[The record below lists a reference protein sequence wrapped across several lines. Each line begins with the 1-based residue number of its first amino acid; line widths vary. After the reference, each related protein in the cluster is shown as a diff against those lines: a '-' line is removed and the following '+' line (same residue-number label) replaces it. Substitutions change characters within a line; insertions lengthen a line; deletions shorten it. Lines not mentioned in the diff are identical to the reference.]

1 MRARHILLALLLT
14 LCGCAGQSVTLS
26 RLEPAANG
34 EAARMRTL
42 AVGALRNDDGAV
54 AGAALESALS
64 GVRLG
69 SRPYFRLLAADAE
82 LEEQIPG
89 LRRRG
94 VLAGVDGVV
103 LGTVTYSD
111 WRDRR
116 SVRQRYVCV
125 DYRDNGNCRKMASRD
140 VRCVDREGVFAF
152 TPRLVEAATGRVV
165 FAKEISETVGSSF
178 CPGVENE
185 SPRSGADLV
194 AEARAH
200 AMERFRDE
208 IAPHFVRFDAPLL
221 VDDDSAMPAGVKKS
235 VDDGAAFAAAGDMG
249 RACSLWRAAEGAHK
263 TGYAIPYLLGLCA
276 ESSGDEAEAL
286 RRYELASQRTSRPV
300 PAVSDALA
308 RVRAAMAS
316 APALRTQMR

>member
-1 MRARHILLALLLT
+1 MRARHILCVFLLA
-14 LCGCAGQSVTLS
+14 LCGCAGPSVTLRS
-26 RLEPAANG
+26 LKPAANA

-42 AVGALRNDDGAV
+42 AVGSLRNDDGGV
-54 AGAALESALS
+54 ASAALESALS
-64 GVRLG
+64 GVRLSG
-69 SRPYFRLLAADAE
+69 RPYFRLLAADAE

-111 WRDRR
+111 WRDRHVNNR
-116 SVRQRYVCV
+116 RYVCV
-125 DYRDNGNCRKMASRD
+125 DYRDNGDCRKRAMRD

-152 TPRLVEAATGRVV
+152 TPRLVQAATGRVV
-165 FAKEISETVGSSF
+165 FAREMRETVRSSF

-185 SPRSGADLV
+185 HSRPGADLV
-194 AEARAH
+194 AEARTR

-208 IAPHFVRFDAPLL
+208 IAPHYVSVGVPLL
-221 VDDDSAMPAGVKKS
+221 VEDDSDMPVAVKKS
-235 VDDGAAFAAAGDMG
+235 VDDGAAFATAGDMG
-249 RACSLWRAAEGAHK
+249 RACSLWRAANGAHPS
-263 TGYAIPYLLGLCA
+263 GYALPYLLGVCA
-276 ESSGDEAEAL
+276 ESSGDETGAL
-286 RRYELASQRTSRPV
+286 RQYELASRRTSRPV

-308 RVRAAMAS
+308 RVRAAVAE